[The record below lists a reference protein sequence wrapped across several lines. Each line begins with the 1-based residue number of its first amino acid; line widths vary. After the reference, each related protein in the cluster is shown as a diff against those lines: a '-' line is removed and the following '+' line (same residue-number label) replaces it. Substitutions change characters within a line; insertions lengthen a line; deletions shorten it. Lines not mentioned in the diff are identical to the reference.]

1 MDTTGF
7 SVPHFE
13 CNSGDSSPV
22 FRDNIA
28 HSINGYGAIIYR
40 NDVSDIGKN
49 CIAAS
54 RFTAYKNQFFG
65 IITNQATN
73 NVQFSNMTF
82 IDNGHS
88 LSANVGL
95 EGDDQSVKLKNI
107 LFYGETE
114 ARDCKY

>member
-1 MDTTGF
+1 M
-7 SVPHFE
+7 
-13 CNSGDSSPV
+13 
-22 FRDNIA
+22 
-28 HSINGYGAIIYR
+28 YR
-40 NDVSDIGKN
+40 NDASDLGTN

-65 IITNQATN
+65 IITNQATH

-114 ARDCKY
+114 ARDCDY